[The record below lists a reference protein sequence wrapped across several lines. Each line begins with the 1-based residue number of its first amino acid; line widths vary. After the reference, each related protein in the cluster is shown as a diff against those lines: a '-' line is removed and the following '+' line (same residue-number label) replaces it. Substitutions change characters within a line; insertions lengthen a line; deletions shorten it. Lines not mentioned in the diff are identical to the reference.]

1 MSHVISN
8 PIQTGGYTYTRK
20 ASAMKDTLLQ
30 QVTTPPP
37 YTLKRPWGEWLGVLI
52 VALTLCLPEC
62 ALAKTEKEKDF
73 YVNIRG
79 SISSA
84 QDAFFALNDG
94 KGTRTKIESSNG
106 VGIDLG
112 YHPYENVRIEGGL
125 TYQGA
130 RDIYQATHSHYAPYR
145 EGEIEVIGEV
155 FGTLNQ
161 LSFHGNLWYDIN
173 QAALV
178 DGRLVPYIGGG
189 FSANRVNVELHHEY
203 SNEIPNELSNWG
215 SLDDTDWVWGYMVGG
230 GLFYAVSD
238 SVKVDLG
245 YRFQD
250 QRNAEF
256 NTAIPQGSVVKVDS
270 LKAHA
275 ILLGIRIHF

>member
-1 MSHVISN
+1 M
-8 PIQTGGYTYTRK
+8 
-20 ASAMKDTLLQ
+20 
-30 QVTTPPP
+30 
-37 YTLKRPWGEWLGVLI
+37 
-52 VALTLCLPEC
+52 ALTLFLSGT
-62 ALAKTEKEKDF
+62 ALAKTENERDF

-94 KGTRTKIESSNG
+94 KGTRTKIDSSNG

-112 YHPYENVRIEGGL
+112 YLPYENVRIEGGL
-125 TYQGA
+125 TYQGE
-130 RDIYQATHSHYAPYR
+130 RDIYQATHSHNAPD
-145 EGEIEVIGEV
+145 EIKVIGEV

-203 SNEIPNELSNWG
+203 SNDIPNELSNWG
-215 SLDDTDWVWGYMVGG
+215 SLNDTDWVWGYTVGG

-275 ILLGIRIHF
+275 ILLGIRFHF

>member
-1 MSHVISN
+1 MSHVVSS
-8 PIQTGGYTYTRK
+8 PIQTGGYTCTRK
-20 ASAMKDTLLQ
+20 ASAVKDFLLQ
-30 QVTTPPP
+30 PVRTPPH
-37 YTLKRPWGEWLGVLI
+37 YLFQRPWGDCLGIFI
-52 VALTLCLPEC
+52 VALTVFSSGS
-62 ALAKTEKEKDF
+62 ALANTEKDF
-73 YVNIRG
+73 YVNIKG

-94 KGTRTKIESSNG
+94 KGTRTKIDSSNG

-112 YHPYENVRIEGGL
+112 YLPYENVRIEGGL
-125 TYQGA
+125 TYQGE
-130 RDIYQATHSHYAPYR
+130 RDIYQATHSHDAPYQ
-145 EGEIEVIGEV
+145 GDEIEVIGEV

-161 LSFHGNLWYDIN
+161 LSFHGNLWYDIT
-173 QAALV
+173 QAALA

-189 FSANRVNVELHHEY
+189 FSANRVNVALHHEY
-203 SNEIPNELSNWG
+203 SNDIPDELSNWG

>member
-1 MSHVISN
+1 MSRDELFKLICLQAVQ
-8 PIQTGGYTYTRK
+8 PFPT
-20 ASAMKDTLLQ
+20 AMKDFLLQ
-30 QVTTPPP
+30 PVTTPPRDP
-37 YTLKRPWGEWLGVLI
+37 VQRPRGGCVAI
-52 VALTLCLPEC
+52 VIVVLTLFSSGS
-62 ALAKTEKEKDF
+62 ALAETEKDF

-84 QDAFFALNDG
+84 QDAFFALNVG
-94 KGTRTKIESSNG
+94 KGTRTEIDSSYG

-112 YHPYENVRIEGGL
+112 YHPFENIRIEGGL
-125 TYQGA
+125 TYQGE
-130 RDIYQATHSHYAPYR
+130 RNIYQATHSHFASYQG
-145 EGEIEVIGEV
+145 GEVEVIGEV

-161 LSFHGNLWYDIN
+161 LSLHGNLWYDIN
-173 QAALV
+173 QAALI

-189 FSANRVNVELHHEY
+189 LSANRVNVALHHEY
-203 SNEIPNELSNWG
+203 SNIIPGELSDWG

-230 GLFYAVSD
+230 GLFYAVSG

-256 NTAIPQGSVVKVDS
+256 DTAIPSGSVVKVNS
-270 LKAHA
+270 LKTHA
-275 ILLGIRIHF
+275 FLLGVRINF

>member
-1 MSHVISN
+1 
-8 PIQTGGYTYTRK
+8 
-20 ASAMKDTLLQ
+20 MKDFLLQ
-30 QVTTPPP
+30 PVTTSPHYP
-37 YTLKRPWGEWLGVLI
+37 LQRPWGKCLGIFI
-52 VALTLCLPEC
+52 VALTLFSSGS
-62 ALAKTEKEKDF
+62 ALAKTEKDF

-84 QDAFFALNDG
+84 QDAFFALNVG

-125 TYQGA
+125 TYQGE
-130 RDIYQATHSHYAPYR
+130 RDIYQATHSHFAPYQ
-145 EGEIEVIGEV
+145 GDEIQVIGEV

-189 FSANRVNVELHHEY
+189 FSANRVKVALHHEY
-203 SNEIPNELSNWG
+203 HNDISDELSNWG
-215 SLDDTDWVWGYMVGG
+215 SLDDTDWVWGYTVGG

-238 SVKVDLG
+238 FVKVDLG

-256 NTAIPQGSVVKVDS
+256 NTAIPQGSVVKVNS
-270 LKAHA
+270 LKTHA
-275 ILLGIRIHF
+275 FLLGVRFHF